1 MNISQDL
8 AKLFDRDLEKLGE
21 ELNAYHHED
30 DIWILDGSIKNTAG
44 NLAMHICGNL
54 QHFIGAVLA
63 DTGYERNKAFEFEGK
78 MTRVEILEE
87 VRETRNVIASFF
99 KDVDMSTYEST
110 YPLEVFG
117 YKMTTF
123 FFITHL
129 QGHLNYHL
137 GQVNYHRRLLSK

>member
-1 MNISQDL
+1 MNISEDL

-30 DIWILDGSIKNTAG
+30 DIWILEGSIKNTAG

-63 DTGYERNKAFEFEGK
+63 DTGYKRNRSFEFEGK
-78 MTRVEILEE
+78 MTRAEILEE

-99 KDVDMSTYEST
+99 KRVDSSIYEST

-117 YKMTTF
+117 FKMTTF